1 MNSEEFKKTQYVL
14 KLLAN
19 QTTGFYLLGGT
30 ALSLCYYHHRES
42 YDLDFFTKEF
52 SEKRIFEVIE
62 FLKKALKGEIKLTE
76 QSLREGY
83 AKYMIYRINFGKDIF
98 CKIDFVED
106 VFALLNPTEKFN
118 DVSVGS
124 LEDIYLRKIFAITGY
139 KKAQSMAGADMLI
152 GGRQEAKDFYDLFCL
167 STITMSLKN
176 FVKQFGDATMREGII
191 AWFRSYDR
199 ISIKTGLLDLKTK
212 ERLDYQRMETH
223 FKKQIG
229 DLISEEIL

>member
-1 MNSEEFKKTQYVL
+1 MDSEDFKRTQYVL

-19 QTTGFYLLGGT
+19 QMKGFYLLGGT

-62 FLKKALKGEIKLTE
+62 FLKNELKVEIKLVE

-83 AKYMIYRINFGKDIF
+83 AKYMIYRINFGEDVF

-106 VFALLNPTEKFN
+106 VFTLLKPTEKFN
-118 DVSVGS
+118 DVNVVS

-139 KKAQSMAGADMLI
+139 KKVQNIVGADMLI

-167 STITMSLKN
+167 STTTMSLTN
-176 FVKQFGDATMREGII
+176 FIKQYGNATMREGII
-191 AWFRSYDR
+191 AWFKSYDCM
-199 ISIKTGLLDLKTK
+199 SMKTGLLFL
-212 ERLDYQRMETH
+212 
-223 FKKQIG
+223 
-229 DLISEEIL
+229 S